1 MCDAIPELVPVGR
14 LEEVTLR
21 KVPITILTGFLGSG
35 KTTLLQHILQADHG
49 LKVAVLMN
57 EFAESIRVRPSRI
70 SPDSRCYRAGR
81 DRAEG
86 GKRCGRVA
94 RL

>member
-14 LEEVTLR
+14 LAEAPLR

-57 EFAESIRVRPSRI
+57 EFAESTRARPSP
-70 SPDSRCYRAGR
+70 SLTC
-81 DRAEG
+81 
-86 GKRCGRVA
+86 
-94 RL
+94 